1 AICVVATAAL
11 AATLPPLRR
20 VSLRADEWAAH
31 PPEPAGV
38 PERAPLEPEVEIEGA
53 TDDPV
58 EGALAGAETE
68 RTADTDDPGRR

>member
-1 AICVVATAAL
+1 
-11 AATLPPLRR
+11 

-53 TDDPV
+53 VDDPI
-58 EGALAGAETE
+58 EGGGG
-68 RTADTDDPGRR
+68 GREQRRSP